1 MSQGCP
7 SFRPASWRRR
17 ALALLLAATGATTLA
32 AAPGDLVA
40 VTDEGL
46 LRRSDVD
53 AAVRVLF
60 RRVAPPSAL
69 YPVAAY
75 LVRFESRYHDG
86 ATATVTAQL
95 FVPEGAPLDTL
106 YMFLPGTT
114 GLIDRCRVS
123 REHIAGINWGRYR
136 SHALAFA
143 GQGVV
148 SMLPDYPGFGDPE
161 RLQSYFHTETEAQM
175 VLNGIRAAGHLL
187 HTRHGTAP
195 PRRVFLGGYSQGG
208 HAMFAA
214 ADTRASLAPDLA
226 ISGVIGYGPT
236 RDVATLLRE
245 FTVAA
250 PMLIYTYAQI
260 YGADRFDPTVILK
273 QQWLDTLTH
282 DVTHNCI
289 GAMQNHYSWSA
300 ADMFSADF
308 LQALRQDDAA
318 AYPTIAA
325 LMAANSPGLAGHGV
339 PALILQGT
347 DDIVIAK
354 SSQDR
359 FVEQLR
365 AAGSS
370 VRYVVF
376 AGGRHDTRQ
385 VGFQQ
390 ALAWMQEA
398 GRHASAWGVD
408 VRL

>member
-1 MSQGCP
+1 ML
-7 SFRPASWRRR
+7 RPA
-17 ALALLLAATGATTLA
+17 
-32 AAPGDLVA
+32 
-40 VTDEGL
+40 
-46 LRRSDVD
+46 DVD

-60 RRVAPPSAL
+60 RGVAPPTARFS
-69 YPVAAY
+69 VAAY
-75 LVRFESRYHDG
+75 VVRFESRYHDG
-86 ATATVTAQL
+86 ATAAVTAQV
-95 FVPEGAPLDTL
+95 FVPEGATVDTL
-106 YMFLPGTT
+106 YLFLPGTT

-123 REHIAGINWGRYR
+123 WEHVAGINWGRYR

-143 GQGVV
+143 GQGLVA
-148 SMLPDYPGFGDPE
+148 MLPDYPGFGDPE
-161 RLQSYFHTETEAQM
+161 RLQSYFHTETEAHM
-175 VLNGIRAAGHLL
+175 VLNAVRSAGHLL
-187 HTRHGTAP
+187 HTRHSAPP

-214 ADTRASLAPDLA
+214 ADAQASLAADVA

-260 YGADRFDPTVILK
+260 YGADRFDPTVMLR
-273 QQWLDTLTH
+273 QQWQDTLAY

-289 GAMQNHYSWSA
+289 GAMQSYYPWSA
-300 ADMFSADF
+300 AEMFSAEF
-308 LQALRQDDAA
+308 LQALRRDDAA
-318 AYPTIAA
+318 TAYPSIAS

-354 SSQDR
+354 ASQDR

-365 AAGSS
+365 AAGSA

-376 AGGRHDTRQ
+376 ASGRHDTRQ

-390 ALAWMQEA
+390 ALAWMQGG

-408 VRL
+408 VGL